1 MPGLVL
7 EGGTLRAIFSAGAMD
22 ALLDQGIE
30 FPYCVGVSA
39 GIANGLS
46 YVSRQ
51 KERNLEV
58 LMKYRLDG
66 RYVGRRNYIKYRS
79 LFGIDFIF
87 SEIPNRLVP
96 FDWTTFFGYQ
106 GTVLAVATNAAT
118 GEAEYLDCS
127 EMDRACTILRA
138 TCALPL
144 LFPVVDWKGRKYF
157 DGGLAD
163 SVPVAKA
170 MRDGNEKNLIILT
183 QPAGFQKEYEKS
195 YDLVIRFLGKQYPK
209 LVDVL
214 KTRHLRY
221 NEELALC
228 ERLEAEGK
236 AVVLRPSYTLDNME
250 KDLDQI
256 RANYQHGYDTAM
268 TVMPQIRA
276 LFD

>member
-1 MPGLVL
+1 MPGLIL
-7 EGGTLRAIFSAGAMD
+7 EGGTPRAIFTAGAMD

-30 FPYCVGVSA
+30 FPYCIGVSA
-39 GIANGLS
+39 GIANGIS
-46 YVSRQ
+46 YISRQ
-51 KERNLEV
+51 KGRNLEV
-58 LMKYRLDG
+58 LLKYRLDG
-66 RYVGRRNYIKYRS
+66 RYVGRRNYLKYRS

-87 SEIPNRLVP
+87 NEIPNRLVP
-96 FDWTTFFGYQ
+96 FDWDAFSKYQ
-106 GTVLAVATNAAT
+106 GTVLAVGTNAVT
-118 GEAEYLDCS
+118 GEAEYLDCK

-144 LFPVVDWKGRKYF
+144 LFPVVDWKGRKYY
-157 DGGLAD
+157 DGGLSDAI
-163 SVPVAKA
+163 PVVKA
-170 MRDGNEKNLIILT
+170 IHDGNEKNLIILT

-228 ERLEAEGK
+228 EKLEAEGK
-236 AVVLRPSYTLDNME
+236 AIVLRPSYALDNME

-256 RANYQHGYDTAM
+256 RANYQHGYEQAIATIS
-268 TVMPQIRA
+268 QIRE
-276 LFD
+276 LF